1 MGARKCEQCG
11 AEFAPSSHNQIYCQQ
26 VCNRRAQR
34 KKARLRIKEARAAER
49 GPRACRTCGVSIDG
63 RHPAA
68 VFCSAACRPK
78 QKRLR
83 TRPKGKLDSRY
94 PVGAC
99 LYCGGDFSITQATKV
114 FCCRGC
120 NSRYQYEK
128 SRNAARA
135 EKITAH
141 SALDPRCRMCG
152 ERIPASAN
160 RTVYCSK
167 QCGDRWKGREK
178 RKRDRD
184 LMRSLAVIREA
195 DRRPHP
201 AVAVTQPASYLP
213 PPRKRRQYMV
223 LTDTGR
229 ECRPEAMKPGEHIA
243 KFFVKKVMV

>member
-1 MGARKCEQCG
+1 MGGRKCEQCG

-34 KKARLRIKEARAAER
+34 KKARQRIKEARASER
-49 GPRACRTCGVSIDG
+49 GPRSCRTCGVSIDG
-63 RHPAA
+63 RHLAA
-68 VFCSAACRPK
+68 VYCSAACKPK
-78 QKRLR
+78 QKRVR

-128 SRNAARA
+128 SRNAAWA
-135 EKITAH
+135 EKIAAH
-141 SALDPRCRMCG
+141 AAQDPRCRMCG

-160 RTVYCSK
+160 RKVYCSK
-167 QCGDRWKGREK
+167 RCGGRWHDRERTKK
-178 RKRDRD
+178 R
-184 LMRSLAVIREA
+184 LEVMRSMAGIHKA
-195 DRRPHP
+195 DRRP
-201 AVAVTQPASYLP
+201 QPVEAAAYSK
-213 PPRKRRQYMV
+213 PRRRYMV

-229 ECRPEAMKPGEHIA
+229 ECRPEAMRPGESIA
-243 KFFVKKVMV
+243 KFYVAWVAS